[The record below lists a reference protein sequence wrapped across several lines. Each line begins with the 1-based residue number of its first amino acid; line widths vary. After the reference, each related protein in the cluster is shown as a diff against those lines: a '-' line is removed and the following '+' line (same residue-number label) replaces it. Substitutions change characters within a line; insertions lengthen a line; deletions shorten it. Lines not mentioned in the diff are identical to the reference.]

1 MTVRRTDEPG
11 ERSQALA
18 STDDGACAE
27 AVALAGTAAATQE
40 PSTAEPAEPA
50 APTGQEEATGQT
62 EQLRGLRALT
72 GENFSFVDAIGG
84 VRGLVESTLPG
95 LVFVVVFVATRE
107 LTPSLVSSLVF
118 ALGAVVVRL
127 VQRTPVTQ
135 AFSGV
140 LGIVVGVVWAWWTG
154 QARDFFAGGL
164 LANAGY
170 LAAMVISIAVRWP
183 AVGVVVG
190 LLRGEGTAWRNDPER
205 ARERHRSVW
214 ATWVM
219 AAVFALR
226 LAVQVPL
233 YLAGEDAVGAL
244 GTAKLA
250 MGVPLFAVALW
261 ITWLLVGSRAARADL
276 PDQPPTQPR

>member
-1 MTVRRTDEPG
+1 MTVERAGDESGEQRVVAASVDGPALPEPAPAGEPG
-11 ERSQALA
+11 
-18 STDDGACAE
+18 DGATSGE
-27 AVALAGTAAATQE
+27 QDQTAQ
-40 PSTAEPAEPA
+40 PAEQDQTAQPA
-50 APTGQEEATGQT
+50 

-72 GENFSFVDAIGG
+72 GEDFSFADAIGG

-95 LVFVVVFVATRE
+95 LVFVVVFVVTRE
-107 LTPSLVSSLVF
+107 LTPSLVASLVV
-118 ALGAVVVRL
+118 AVAAVVVRL

-140 LGIVVGVVWAWWTG
+140 LGIVVGVVWAWWSG
-154 QARDFFAGGL
+154 KAQNFYAGGL

-190 LLRGEGTAWRNDPER
+190 LLRGEGHQWRTEPER
-205 ARERHRSVW
+205 ARERRRYVW

-233 YLAGEDAVGAL
+233 YLAGEDAVAAL

-276 PDQPPTQPR
+276 PDPHPTQPR